1 MPSVCSSAGLA
12 TDVAVYS
19 DAAFVYEASLALV
32 DMRSNT
38 DKFCRIQ
45 LVVGAGVDATS
56 LHQTCWLVS
65 MSGITGSPA
74 LCSTRHICKTGGIYP
89 CRWQVRL
96 ALAG

>member
-38 DKFCRIQ
+38 DKFCRI
-45 LVVGAGVDATS
+45 
-56 LHQTCWLVS
+56 
-65 MSGITGSPA
+65 
-74 LCSTRHICKTGGIYP
+74 
-89 CRWQVRL
+89 
-96 ALAG
+96 